1 MSLVRRPS
9 GPHDG
14 DVFMSMR
21 IRAFLA
27 RIGLALLLVIAAAS
41 ELRAQS
47 YISPLVGYDFGGDSV
62 CMRLTDC
69 EKKQL
74 NLGIALGR
82 LGSVFGYET
91 DFGYTKDF
99 YGTAPGVT
107 SSLLTVMGN
116 VMFVPAVGPVRP
128 YALVGLGLIR
138 SQVDVSR
145 GTFIGENANNDIGWD
160 VGGGLFVSLGE
171 HIGLRGDIRYFH
183 SFEEFTVVGFPLGD
197 ADANIDFG
205 RASAALV
212 LKF

>member
-1 MSLVRRPS
+1 M
-9 GPHDG
+9 
-14 DVFMSMR
+14 FEW
-21 IRAFLA
+21 IRTLFA
-27 RIGLALLLVIAAAS
+27 RVGLALLILIAVAPDVG
-41 ELRAQS
+41 AQS

-62 CMRLTDC
+62 CMQLTGC

-74 NLGIALGR
+74 NVGVALGR

-99 YGTAPGVT
+99 YGSAPGVT
-107 SSLLTVMGN
+107 SSLLTIMGN

-128 YALVGLGLIR
+128 YALAGFGLIR

-145 GTFIGENANNDIGWD
+145 GTFIGESGNNDIGWD
-160 VGGGLFVSLGE
+160 VGGGVFVFLGE

-183 SFEEFTVVGFPLGD
+183 SFEEFTVAGFPLGD
-197 ADANIDFG
+197 ADADVDFG

>member
-1 MSLVRRPS
+1 MSV
-9 GPHDG
+9 
-14 DVFMSMR
+14 R

-27 RIGLALLLVIAAAS
+27 RIGLALLFVIAGAS

-62 CMRLTDC
+62 CMRLTGC

-74 NLGIALGR
+74 NLGVALGR

-107 SSLLTVMGN
+107 SSLLTIMGN

-138 SQVDVSR
+138 SQVNVSS
-145 GTFIGENANNDIGWD
+145 GTFIGENGNNDIGWD
-160 VGGGLFVSLGE
+160 VGGGLFVSFGE

>member
-1 MSLVRRPS
+1 MPL
-9 GPHDG
+9 
-14 DVFMSMR
+14 R
-21 IRAFLA
+21 IRTRIA
-27 RIGLALLLVIAAAS
+27 RIGLAILFVIAVAQDV
-41 ELRAQS
+41 RAQS

-62 CMRLTDC
+62 CTQLTGC

-74 NLGIALGR
+74 NWGVALGR

-107 SSLLTVMGN
+107 SSMLTAMGN

-128 YALVGLGLIR
+128 YALAGFGLIR

-145 GTFIGENANNDIGWD
+145 GPLISESGNNDIGWD
-160 VGGGLFVSLGE
+160 VGGGVFVFFGE
-171 HIGLRGDIRYFH
+171 HLGVRGDIRYFH
-183 SFEEFTVVGFPLGD
+183 SFESFTVAGVPLGD
-197 ADANIDFG
+197 ADADVDFG